1 MGITAGTVLIL
12 IGTALIAAGEAL
24 NKMSDK
30 G

>member
-12 IGTALIAAGEAL
+12 IGTALIALGEAL